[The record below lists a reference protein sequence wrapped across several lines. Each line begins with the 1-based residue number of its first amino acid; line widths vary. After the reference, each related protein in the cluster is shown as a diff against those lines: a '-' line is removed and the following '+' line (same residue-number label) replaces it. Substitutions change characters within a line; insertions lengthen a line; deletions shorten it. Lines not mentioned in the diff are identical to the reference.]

1 MKKIIVIWLS
11 LLLPINMIAQTIT
24 IKEKTTLLPL
34 EKAAIFD
41 KTKQIATTTNAKGKV
56 DISAFAGIDTIY
68 IRFIGYKTE
77 IRSYTQLKEKGELF
91 LTEDLISLDALVVSA
106 SRTEQQKRE
115 VPNKINTIQQ
125 KEVILQNPQTAA
137 DLLAVSGNVYV
148 QKSQLGGGSPIIRG
162 FATNRVLL
170 VVDGVRMNTAIFRG
184 GNVQNVISLDP
195 FTIYKTEVLFGPGSV
210 MYGSDAIGGVMNFYT
225 ISPTLADSGK
235 TNFNG
240 NFTTR
245 YASANFEK
253 TNHLHFNYGGKK
265 LAFITG
271 ATFSDYDDLR
281 MGQYGPDEYL
291 RTRYVKSVNG
301 VDSVFTNSNPLVQTP
316 TGYSQHNL
324 MQKIRYQPTK
334 NLEFLYGFQYSAT
347 SNYARYDRLVR
358 PRGNTLHSAEWEYG
372 PQIWMMNHLKILH
385 YADSLFYE
393 HLSLSIAHQF
403 FEESRIDR
411 DLYKSTRRKRKEQ
424 VNAISV
430 NLDFD
435 KSIGNMHKF
444 FYGAELV
451 LNTVG
456 SFGEDVNV
464 KNNTTIPGP
473 TRYPNGSEWNSYAA
487 FFNYRIKLAE
497 QFSIQTGVRYNIV
510 QLNAQFDTAFF
521 PFPFTNASMNNNAF
535 TGSFGFVY
543 SPHNT
548 WQISTNASSGFRSPN
563 IDDVGKVFDSSPG
576 SVIVPNPNLL
586 PEYAY
591 NIDLGIA
598 KSIAHF
604 VKLDATAYYTLLNN
618 ALVRRDFTLNG
629 KDSIIYN
636 GELSRVEA
644 IQNAA
649 YAYVYGVQAGI
660 DVKLPE
666 GIGFS
671 SRFNYQLGMEEL
683 DNGEMAPLRHAVPWF
698 LTSHIT
704 YTNNRIIADLYG
716 IYQARVTNIWLA
728 PEEKAKDYLYAKDPN
743 GKPYTPQWFTLN
755 FKIMYQLT
763 NYFSVSGGI
772 ENITNLR
779 YRPYSSGI
787 VAPGRNFMLALRVNF

>member
-1 MKKIIVIWLS
+1 V
-11 LLLPINMIAQTIT
+11 LPFYNFYLTAQIIT
-24 IKEKTTLLPL
+24 IKEKNTLLPL

-41 KTKQIATTTNAKGKV
+41 KTKQISTTTNAKGKA
-56 DISAFAGIDTIY
+56 DISAFEGIDSIY

-77 IRSYTQLKEKGELF
+77 IKSYTQLKEKGEIF

-106 SRTEQQKRE
+106 SRTEQQKKE
-115 VPNKINTIQQ
+115 VPNTINTIRQ
-125 KEVILQNPQTAA
+125 KEVSLQNPQTAA
-137 DLLAVSGNVYV
+137 DMLAVSGSVYI

-195 FTIYKTEVLFGPGSV
+195 FSIQKTEVLFGPGSV

-225 ISPTLADSGK
+225 LSPTPTDSVK
-235 TNFNG
+235 PIFNG

-253 TNHLHFNYGGKK
+253 TNHLHFNYGRKK
-265 LAFITG
+265 IAFITS

-291 RTRYVKSVNG
+291 RTRYVKTING
-301 VDSVFTNSNPLVQTP
+301 KDSVFTNSNPLIQVP
-316 TGYSQHNL
+316 TGYSQYNL
-324 MQKIRYQPTK
+324 MQKIRYQPHK
-334 NLEFLYGFQYSAT
+334 NLEFHYGFHYSAT
-347 SNYARYDRLVR
+347 SNYSRYDRLVL
-358 PRGNTLHSAEWEYG
+358 PKGNTLRSAEWEYG
-372 PQIWMMNHLKILH
+372 PQIWMMNHFEVLH
-385 YADSLFYE
+385 KADSLFYD
-393 HLSLSIAHQF
+393 HLSLSFAHQF

-411 DLYKSTRRKRKEQ
+411 DLNKSIRRIKKEQ
-424 VNAISV
+424 VNATSI

-435 KSIGNMHKF
+435 KSLGNIHKL
-444 FYGAELV
+444 FYGVELV

-456 SFGEDVNV
+456 SFGEEINV
-464 KNNTTIPGP
+464 KNNTSSLAS
-473 TRYPNGSEWNSYAA
+473 TRYPNGSKWNSYAA
-487 FFNYRIKLAE
+487 FLNYNIKIAE
-497 QFSIQTGVRYNIV
+497 AFSIQAGVRYNIV
-510 QLNAQFDTAFF
+510 ELNAQFDSAFF
-521 PFPFTNASMNNNAF
+521 SFPFTNASISNNAI
-535 TGSFGFVY
+535 TGSFGFVLT
-543 SPHNT
+543 PHYT
-548 WQISTNASSGFRSPN
+548 WQIRVNASSGFRSPN
-563 IDDVGKVFDSSPG
+563 IDDVGKIFDSSPG

-591 NIDLGIA
+591 NVDFGIA
-598 KSIAHF
+598 KTIAHF

-618 ALVRRDFTLNG
+618 ALVRRDFTFKGN
-629 KDSIIYN
+629 DSIMYD
-636 GELSRVEA
+636 GLLSKVEA

-649 YAYVYGVQAGI
+649 YAYVYGIQAGI

-671 SRFNYQLGMEEL
+671 SHFNYQLGMEEL
-683 DNGEMAPLRHAVPWF
+683 DNGNIEPLRHAVPWF

-704 YTNNRIIADLYG
+704 YANNRIMADLYG
-716 IYQARVTNIWLA
+716 IYQTKVSNAGLA
-728 PEEKAKDYLYAKDPN
+728 PEEKAKDYLYAKNQN
-743 GKPYTPQWFTLN
+743 GNAYSPEWFTLN

-763 NYFSVSGGI
+763 DYFSISGGI
-772 ENITNLR
+772 ENITDLR

-787 VAPGRNFMLALRVNF
+787 VAPGRNYILALRANF